1 MSGEAVREQRIQWP
15 VAGVSRVPFE
25 IYTDPALYESEQE
38 SLFKGPIW
46 HFVAVDIEIPAVGD
60 FKTNFVGDTPV
71 VVVKSSADSYSAFV
85 NRCAHRGSTL
95 CYEKTGNRD
104 AFTCVYH
111 NWSYDLEGNL
121 KTVAFHKGVR
131 GKGGMPDDFQTCDH
145 NLQKLRVQVFCGLL
159 FISFDHAAPDLEKFL
174 GPKMSA
180 HIRRIFSKKIR
191 ILGAFSQYMHNNWKL
206 YMENVKDSYHASL
219 LHTVFTTFKVNRLSM
234 QGGLI
239 LEGDGGHHISYSKM
253 ATDSGGGA
261 DYESGG
267 LRAQNDEF
275 VLHDNRILKSWPEF
289 EDGIT
294 HAIQG
299 IFPNLIVQQIQNSL
313 ALRLLIPRG
322 VNGCELVWIAH
333 QDNYRRNATV
343 LGSAE
348 LFHRVRPLYD
358 AYADCIDEEQFEK
371 WPEFFEDICFYQI
384 TTREAVRKSFP
395 IGIVQCNSKGM
406 LIDRI
411 NSMKRANIFEPQR
424 YRHLLGALHVE
435 ASENGT
441 IRARMGFAIVRI
453 LESGETM
460 LFLSGVWKDKIVE
473 TPEGLRFREKIAVLD
488 SSCVDTLIV
497 VPV

>member
-239 LEGDGGHHISYSKM
+239 LEGDGGHRISYSKM

-313 ALRLLIPRG
+313 ALRLLIPCG
-322 VNGCELVWIAH
+322 VNGCELVWIMFGFESDTQEETDIRVALSNLVGPAGLVSMEDGVIGSFV
-333 QDNYRRNATV
+333 QRAIVGNQGRETV
-343 LGSAE
+343 LEMGGRTVESQE
-348 LFHRVRPLYD
+348 SRV
-358 AYADCIDEEQFEK
+358 
-371 WPEFFEDICFYQI
+371 
-384 TTREAVRKSFP
+384 S
-395 IGIVQCNSKGM
+395 
-406 LIDRI
+406 
-411 NSMKRANIFEPQR
+411 
-424 YRHLLGALHVE
+424 E
-435 ASENGT
+435 ASVRGFWQT
-441 IRARMGFAIVRI
+441 YRKYMG
-453 LESGETM
+453 L
-460 LFLSGVWKDKIVE
+460 
-473 TPEGLRFREKIAVLD
+473 
-488 SSCVDTLIV
+488 
-497 VPV
+497 